1 MISKD
6 VTSRWLALLLAL
18 AGPAATAGEHS
29 HGGHGSNAMPHRAAA
44 GDMKMLPAIRIVA
57 PVAGAQVG
65 PDLAVEFET
74 DADLEN
80 MTMGAKSIGVHLH
93 VDVDGTSL
101 MPTMADLK
109 RLGKNRYRY
118 AYHLPVAPG
127 KHTVSV
133 YWSDAQ
139 HKTIEST
146 VSKVSVT
153 VGVPQ
158 ATKRP

>member
-1 MISKD
+1 MISRD

-18 AGPAATAGEHS
+18 AGSAATAGEHS
-29 HGGHGSNAMPHRAAA
+29 HSGHGSNAMPHLAAA

-74 DADLEN
+74 GADLEN
-80 MTMGAKSIGVHLH
+80 MTMGAKPIGVHLH
-93 VDVDGTSL
+93 VDIDGTSL
-101 MPTMADLK
+101 MPAMVDLK
-109 RLGKNRYRY
+109 RSGKSRYRY
-118 AYHLPVAPG
+118 AFDMPVAPG
-127 KHTVSV
+127 KHTLSV

-146 VSKVSVT
+146 VRKVIVT
-153 VGVPQ
+153 VVAPQ